1 MDNPTLVRLTN
12 GETAIGEEIR
22 SRLADGS
29 ETVRRV
35 LSRSSRRLTQETPFG
50 FFSVEYGSSPVT
62 VPGETQTLTLAY
74 FGAAHDDQTFSVR
87 WNLPEGWSIE
97 EGPEQRFMSYVNA
110 GCRKL
115 TVKLTAGAF
124 SGAFEYIPVTFRLS
138 GRNYPAYGIV
148 PFQHAGTMAANGRY
162 DVNQDYWDRFHRGNA
177 RRAE

>member
-1 MDNPTLVRLTN
+1 M
-12 GETAIGEEIR
+12 
-22 SRLADGS
+22 
-29 ETVRRV
+29 
-35 LSRSSRRLTQETPFG
+35 
-50 FFSVEYGSSPVT
+50 T

-115 TVKLTAGAF
+115 TIKLTAGAF